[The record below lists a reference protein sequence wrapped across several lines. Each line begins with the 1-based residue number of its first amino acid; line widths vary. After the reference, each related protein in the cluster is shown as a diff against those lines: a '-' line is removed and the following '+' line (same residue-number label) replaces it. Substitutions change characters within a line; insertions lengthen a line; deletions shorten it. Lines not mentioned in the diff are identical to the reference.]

1 MILWDTPGLGDSPE
15 NDANYAIQMANAL
28 KAKDENGN
36 LIVDEVVVLVDGSNR
51 DMGTT
56 YEVIENIIMPYIGD
70 NNRIVI
76 AINQCD
82 MAKKGVVG
90 IEMKANQRKNL

>member
-36 LIVDEVVVLVDGSNR
+36 LIVDEVVVLVELARPQMLQFKSFF
-51 DMGTT
+51 
-56 YEVIENIIMPYIGD
+56 
-70 NNRIVI
+70 
-76 AINQCD
+76 
-82 MAKKGVVG
+82 
-90 IEMKANQRKNL
+90 